1 MQSVLS
7 VQREIISGELRIAN
21 NYWDG
26 AVSLSDKA
34 LAVGLVMV
42 SWNVALRT
50 RG

>member
-1 MQSVLS
+1 MVNC
-7 VQREIISGELRIAN
+7 ELRIAN

-26 AVSLSDKA
+26 AVLLSDKA
-34 LAVGLVMV
+34 LAVGLMMV